1 MGNPRNNQVIPKGC
15 GPGTLP
21 WKHSNDIINRKTAG
35 IKGVILII
43 TTPLAVICLVLNI
56 VIPET
61 GTVVSGLTLLCCSVP
76 PALTGGVVGNDERLA
91 LVCFNLW
98 VGLAQLFTV
107 TFLLIGWVWSI
118 TWGVIMLVLFYLK
131 RIAHCTMPT
140 QAEAAA
146 FSTSSESGH
155 SIAISQICM

>member
-1 MGNPRNNQVIPKGC
+1 MACHVTQLR
-15 GPGTLP
+15 
-21 WKHSNDIINRKTAG
+21 
-35 IKGVILII
+35 LISLI
-43 TTPLAVICLVLNI
+43 Y
-56 VIPET
+56 

-131 RIAHCTMPT
+131 RTAHCTMPT

-155 SIAISQICM
+155 FHCDQSDLHV